1 MFIVFEGI
9 DGSGKGTQAR
19 MLADHLIRQGRK
31 VVLTEEPTKD
41 LFTGYFLRMLL
52 RSKDV
57 PDPKTV
63 ALMFAADRNEHV
75 KKVIAPA
82 LEAGEIVISERYYWS
97 SIVYQTLQ
105 GLSEEYVR
113 MLNAEFPRPDVTI
126 LLDVPEEV
134 ALQRIV
140 ARAHGND
147 GLIQNFERLEFLRK
161 VRERYAELAVKDGF
175 VVVDGRKGPTAVHR
189 NVVSALRAYGL

>member
-9 DGSGKGTQAR
+9 DGSGKETQAR
-19 MLADHLIRQGRK
+19 MLADYLMRSGRQ

-75 KKVIAPA
+75 KKIIEPA
-82 LEAGEIVISERYYWS
+82 LKAGEIVISERYYWS
-97 SIVYQTLQ
+97 SIVYQTMQ
-105 GLSEEYVR
+105 GLDEEYVR
-113 MLNAEFPRPDVTI
+113 GLNAEFPRPDVTI
-126 LLDVPEEV
+126 LIDVPPEV
-134 ALQRIV
+134 AMERIV

-147 GLIQNFERLEFLRK
+147 GLVQKFEKLEFLSK
-161 VRERYAELAVKDGF
+161 VRQRYIELARREGF
-175 VVVDGRKGPTAVHR
+175 EVVDGTSGPTNVHKR
-189 NVVSALRAYGL
+189 VLNVLRRYGL